1 MVPMRTLMVFRD
13 SQHDQHGK
21 QNHQQTHNLH
31 GGVCGKHRASRCAFN
46 YHPDLLIQW
55 LQTDIPLK
63 VTNKKKKKYN
73 SGILLNIFKNSNKL
87 QTLLH
92 FPTKVLRA
100 ATLEI
105 FQIHKPLQSWT
116 VS

>member
-63 VTNKKKKKYN
+63 VTNKKKKKIQLRDPLEHFQKQQQN
-73 SGILLNIFKNSNKL
+73 ANIAALPNKS
-87 QTLLH
+87 
-92 FPTKVLRA
+92 PSCCY
-100 ATLEI
+100 
-105 FQIHKPLQSWT
+105 P
-116 VS
+116 

>member
-1 MVPMRTLMVFRD
+1 MVPVRTLMVFRD

-21 QNHQQTHNLH
+21 QHHQQTHNLH
-31 GGVCGKHRASRCAFN
+31 GDVCGKQRASRCAFN
-46 YHPDLLIQW
+46 YHTDLLIQW

-63 VTNKKKKKYN
+63 VIKKKKSN
-73 SGILLNIFKNSNKL
+73 SRILLSIFKNSNKL